1 MLLLKD
7 GIIRIRDKLPS
18 HFKIRVAEP
27 NIEEEDAKAMYQAV
41 KENRLS
47 SGKYVEEFENEFAK
61 YVGVK
66 EAIAVNSG
74 TAAIHLPLESLN
86 LNAGEVITTSFTFA
100 ATSNVIVL
108 QNMKPVFVDIEPETY
123 NIDPKKI
130 EAAITTKTKA
140 IMPIHYGGQC
150 AEMDEINEIAGKH
163 NIHVIEDAAP
173 ALGGI
178 YKNRKAGTLSKIS
191 GFSFFP
197 DKSITTGEGGMIT
210 TNDSDLAEKCRI
222 LRKNGASKRYYHD
235 YIGWNFRMPDPN
247 AALGKSQLKRIEKII
262 KLKNEKAD
270 YYREKLQNVDGVV
283 PPFVKNYN
291 RHTFMLYSIL
301 TKNNS
306 QRQKIITELNKKG
319 IETRINFPPVHLQP
333 VYVKRFNFKVD
344 SLPIT
349 EDIANRILGLP
360 IFIKMTNE
368 QQDIITESIKR
379 SIGN

>member
-1 MLLLKD
+1 M
-7 GIIRIRDKLPS
+7 
-18 HFKIRVAEP
+18 
-27 NIEEEDAKAMYQAV
+27 
-41 KENRLS
+41 
-47 SGKYVEEFENEFAK
+47 
-61 YVGVK
+61 
-66 EAIAVNSG
+66 IA
-74 TAAIHLPLESLN
+74 
-86 LNAGEVITTSFTFA
+86 
-100 ATSNVIVL
+100 
-108 QNMKPVFVDIEPETY
+108 
-123 NIDPKKI
+123 
-130 EAAITTKTKA
+130 
-140 IMPIHYGGQC
+140 
-150 AEMDEINEIAGKH
+150 
-163 NIHVIEDAAP
+163 
-173 ALGGI
+173 
-178 YKNRKAGTLSKIS
+178 
-191 GFSFFP
+191 
-197 DKSITTGEGGMIT
+197 

-270 YYREKLQNVDGVV
+270 YYREKLQNIDGIV
-283 PPFVKNYN
+283 PPLTKNYN

-306 QRQKIITELNKKG
+306 DRQKIIIELNKKG

-333 VYVKRFNFKVD
+333 AYVKKFNFKVG

-368 QQDIITESIKR
+368 QQDIIIESIKR

>member
-7 GIIRIRDKLPS
+7 GIIRIRDKLSS

-333 VYVKRFNFKVD
+333 VYAKRFNFKVD

>member
-7 GIIRIRDKLPS
+7 GIIRIRDKLSS

-47 SGKYVEEFENEFAK
+47 SGKYVEEFEKEFAK
-61 YVGVK
+61 YIGVK
-66 EAIAVNSG
+66 EAIGVNSG

-150 AEMDEINEIAGKH
+150 AEMDEINEIADKH

-197 DKSITTGEGGMIT
+197 DKSITTGEGGMVT

-270 YYREKLQNVDGVV
+270 YYKEKLQNIDDVV
-283 PPFVKNYN
+283 PPLVKNYN

-333 VYVKRFNFKVD
+333 VYAKRFNFKVD
-344 SLPIT
+344 SLPVT

>member
-7 GIIRIRDKLPS
+7 GIIRIRDKLSS

-150 AEMDEINEIAGKH
+150 AEMDEINEIASKH
-163 NIHVIEDAAP
+163 NLHVIEDAAP

-197 DKSITTGEGGMIT
+197 DKSITTGEGGMVT

-270 YYREKLQNVDGVV
+270 YYREKLQNIDDVV
-283 PPFVKNYN
+283 PPLVKNYN

-333 VYVKRFNFKVD
+333 VYAKRFNFKVD
-344 SLPIT
+344 SLPVT

>member
-7 GIIRIRDKLPS
+7 GIIRIRDKLSS

-197 DKSITTGEGGMIT
+197 DKSITTGEGGMVT

-270 YYREKLQNVDGVV
+270 YYKEKLQNIDDVV
-283 PPFVKNYN
+283 PPLVKNYN

-333 VYVKRFNFKVD
+333 VYAKRFNFKVD
-344 SLPIT
+344 SLPVT

>member
-7 GIIRIRDKLPS
+7 GIIRIRDKLSS

-197 DKSITTGEGGMIT
+197 DKSITTGEGGMVT

-270 YYREKLQNVDGVV
+270 YYREKLQNIDGIV
-283 PPFVKNYN
+283 PPLVKNYN

-333 VYVKRFNFKVD
+333 VYAKRFNFKVN
-344 SLPIT
+344 SLPVT

>member
-7 GIIRIRDKLPS
+7 GIIRIRDKLSS

>member
-7 GIIRIRDKLPS
+7 GIIRIRDKLSS

-47 SGKYVEEFENEFAK
+47 SGKYVEEFENEFAR

-197 DKSITTGEGGMIT
+197 DKSITTGEGGMVT
-210 TNDSDLAEKCRI
+210 TNDNDLAEKCRI

-270 YYREKLQNVDGVV
+270 YYREKLQNIDGII
-283 PPFVKNYN
+283 PPLVKNYN

-306 QRQKIITELNKKG
+306 QRQKIIAELNKKG

-333 VYVKRFNFKVD
+333 VYAKRFNFKVGL
-344 SLPIT
+344 LPVT

>member
-1 MLLLKD
+1 VLLLKD
-7 GIIRIRDKLPS
+7 GIIRIRDKLSS

-197 DKSITTGEGGMIT
+197 DKSITTGEGGMVT

-270 YYREKLQNVDGVV
+270 YYKEKLQNIDDVV
-283 PPFVKNYN
+283 PPLVKNYN

-333 VYVKRFNFKVD
+333 VYAKRFNFKVD
-344 SLPIT
+344 SLPVT

>member
-7 GIIRIRDKLPS
+7 GIIRIRDKLSS

-163 NIHVIEDAAP
+163 DIHVIEDAAP

-197 DKSITTGEGGMIT
+197 DKSITTGEGGMVT

-270 YYREKLQNVDGVV
+270 YYREKLQNIDGVI
-283 PPFVKNYN
+283 PPLVKNYN

-333 VYVKRFNFKVD
+333 VYAKRFNFKVD
-344 SLPIT
+344 SLPVT

-379 SIGN
+379 AIGN

>member
-7 GIIRIRDKLPS
+7 GIIRSRDKLSS

-197 DKSITTGEGGMIT
+197 DKSITTGEGGMVT
-210 TNDSDLAEKCRI
+210 TNDNDLAEKCRI

-270 YYREKLQNVDGVV
+270 YYREKLQNIDGVV
-283 PPFVKNYN
+283 PPLVKNYN

-333 VYVKRFNFKVD
+333 VYAKRFNFKVGL
-344 SLPIT
+344 LPVT

>member
-1 MLLLKD
+1 VLLLKD
-7 GIIRIRDKLPS
+7 GIIRIRDKLSS

-150 AEMDEINEIAGKH
+150 AEMDEINEIADKH

-197 DKSITTGEGGMIT
+197 DKSITTGEGGMVT

-270 YYREKLQNVDGVV
+270 YYREKLQNIDGVV
-283 PPFVKNYN
+283 PPLVKNYN

-333 VYVKRFNFKVD
+333 VYAKRFNFKVD
-344 SLPIT
+344 SLPVT

>member
-7 GIIRIRDKLPS
+7 GIIRIRDKLSS

-197 DKSITTGEGGMIT
+197 DKSITTGEGGMVT

-283 PPFVKNYN
+283 PPLVKNYN

-333 VYVKRFNFKVD
+333 VYAKRFNFKVD
-344 SLPIT
+344 SLPVT

>member
-47 SGKYVEEFENEFAK
+47 SGKYVEEFEKEFAK
-61 YVGVK
+61 YIGVK

-86 LNAGEVITTSFTFA
+86 LNAGDVITTSFTFA

-123 NIDPKKI
+123 NLDPKKI
-130 EAAITTKTKA
+130 ESAITTKTKA

-150 AEMDEINEIAGKH
+150 AEMDEINEIASKH
-163 NIHVIEDAAP
+163 NLHVIEDAAP

-197 DKSITTGEGGMIT
+197 DKSITTGEGGMVT

-270 YYREKLQNVDGVV
+270 YYREKLQNIDGVV
-283 PPFVKNYN
+283 PPLVKNYN
-291 RHTFMLYSIL
+291 RHAFMLYSIL

-333 VYVKRFNFKVD
+333 VYAKRFNFKVD
-344 SLPIT
+344 SLPVT

>member
-1 MLLLKD
+1 VLLLKD
-7 GIIRIRDKLPS
+7 GIIRSRDKLSS

-150 AEMDEINEIAGKH
+150 AEMDEIKEIAGKH

-197 DKSITTGEGGMIT
+197 DKSITTGEGGMVT
-210 TNDSDLAEKCRI
+210 TNDNDLAEKCRI

-270 YYREKLQNVDGVV
+270 YYREKLQNIDGVV
-283 PPFVKNYN
+283 PPLVKNYN

-333 VYVKRFNFKVD
+333 VYAKRFNFKVGL
-344 SLPIT
+344 LPVT

>member
-1 MLLLKD
+1 MLPLKD
-7 GIIRIRDKLPS
+7 GIIRIRIKLS
-18 HFKIRVAEP
+18 SNFKIRVAEP
-27 NIEEEDAKAMYQAV
+27 NIEEEDANAMYQSV

-100 ATSNVIVL
+100 ATANVIVL
-108 QNMKPVFVDIEPETY
+108 QNMKPIFVDIESETY
-123 NIDPKKI
+123 NLNPKKI
-130 EAAITTKTKA
+130 ESAITEKTKA

-150 AEMDEINEIAGKH
+150 AEMDEINEIASRH
-163 NIHVIEDAAP
+163 DLHVIEDAAP

-178 YKNRKAGTLSKIS
+178 YKNKKAGTLSKIS

-197 DKSITTGEGGMIT
+197 DKSITTGEGGMIA

-270 YYREKLQNVDGVV
+270 YYREKLQNIDGIV
-283 PPFVKNYN
+283 PPLTKNYN

-306 QRQKIITELNKKG
+306 DRQKIIIELNKKG

-333 VYVKRFNFKVD
+333 AYVKKFNFKAG

-349 EDIANRILGLP
+349 ENISNRVLGLP

-368 QQDIITESIKR
+368 QQDVIIESIKR

>member
-7 GIIRIRDKLPS
+7 GIIRSRDKLSS

-150 AEMDEINEIAGKH
+150 AEMDEINEIADKH

-197 DKSITTGEGGMIT
+197 DKSITTGEGGMVT

-270 YYREKLQNVDGVV
+270 YYKEKLQNIDDVV
-283 PPFVKNYN
+283 PPLVKNYN

-333 VYVKRFNFKVD
+333 VYAKRFNFKVD
-344 SLPIT
+344 SLPVT

>member
-7 GIIRIRDKLPS
+7 GIIRIRDKLSS

-197 DKSITTGEGGMIT
+197 DKSITTGEGGMVT

>member
-1 MLLLKD
+1 VLLLKD

-47 SGKYVEEFENEFAK
+47 SGKYVEEFEKEFAK

-66 EAIAVNSG
+66 EAVAVNSG

-123 NIDPKKI
+123 NLDPKKI
-130 EAAITTKTKA
+130 ESAITTKTKA

-150 AEMDEINEIAGKH
+150 AEMDEINEIASKH
-163 NIHVIEDAAP
+163 NLHVIEDAAP

-197 DKSITTGEGGMIT
+197 DKSITTGEGGMVT

-270 YYREKLQNVDGVV
+270 YYREKLQNIDGVV
-283 PPFVKNYN
+283 PPLVKNYN

-333 VYVKRFNFKVD
+333 VYAKRFNFKVD
-344 SLPIT
+344 SLPVT

>member
-7 GIIRIRDKLPS
+7 GIIRIRDKLSS

-47 SGKYVEEFENEFAK
+47 SGKYVEEFENEFAE

-150 AEMDEINEIAGKH
+150 AEMDEINEIASKH
-163 NIHVIEDAAP
+163 NLHVIEDAAP

-197 DKSITTGEGGMIT
+197 DKSITTGEGGMVT

-270 YYREKLQNVDGVV
+270 YYKEKLQNIDDVV
-283 PPFVKNYN
+283 PPLVKNYN

-333 VYVKRFNFKVD
+333 VYAKRFNFKVD
-344 SLPIT
+344 SLPVT

>member
-1 MLLLKD
+1 MS
-7 GIIRIRDKLPS
+7 S

-123 NIDPKKI
+123 NLDPKKI
-130 EAAITTKTKA
+130 ESAITTKTKA

-150 AEMDEINEIAGKH
+150 AEMDEINEIASKH
-163 NIHVIEDAAP
+163 NLHVIEDAAP

-178 YKNRKAGTLSKIS
+178 YKNRKAGTLSRIS

-197 DKSITTGEGGMIT
+197 DKSITTGEGGMVT

-270 YYREKLQNVDGVV
+270 YYGEKLQNVDGVV
-283 PPFVKNYN
+283 PPLVKNYN

-333 VYVKRFNFKVD
+333 VYAKRFNFKVD
-344 SLPIT
+344 SLPVT

-360 IFIKMTNE
+360 IFIKMTSE
-368 QQDIITESIKR
+368 QQDTITESIKR

>member
-47 SGKYVEEFENEFAK
+47 SGKYVEEFEKEFAK

-66 EAIAVNSG
+66 EAVAVNSG

-123 NIDPKKI
+123 NLDPKKI
-130 EAAITTKTKA
+130 ESAITTKTKA

-150 AEMDEINEIAGKH
+150 AEMDEINEIASKH
-163 NIHVIEDAAP
+163 NLHVIEDAAP

-197 DKSITTGEGGMIT
+197 DKSITTGEGGMVT

-270 YYREKLQNVDGVV
+270 YYREKLQNIDGVV
-283 PPFVKNYN
+283 PPLVKNYN

-333 VYVKRFNFKVD
+333 VYAKRFNFKVD
-344 SLPIT
+344 SLPVT

>member
-1 MLLLKD
+1 MS
-7 GIIRIRDKLPS
+7 S

-66 EAIAVNSG
+66 EAVAVNSG

-86 LNAGEVITTSFTFA
+86 LNAGEIITTSFTFA

-150 AEMDEINEIAGKH
+150 AEMDEINEIASKH
-163 NIHVIEDAAP
+163 NLHVIEDAAP

-197 DKSITTGEGGMIT
+197 DKSITTGEGGMVT

-270 YYREKLQNVDGVV
+270 YYKEKLQNIDDVV
-283 PPFVKNYN
+283 PPLVKNYN

-333 VYVKRFNFKVD
+333 VYAKRFNFKVD

>member
-7 GIIRIRDKLPS
+7 GIIRIRDKLSS

-47 SGKYVEEFENEFAK
+47 SGKYVEEFEKEFAK

-123 NIDPKKI
+123 NLDPKKI
-130 EAAITTKTKA
+130 ESAITTKTKA

-150 AEMDEINEIAGKH
+150 AEMDEINEIADKH

-210 TNDSDLAEKCRI
+210 TDDNDLAEKCRI

-270 YYREKLQNVDGVV
+270 YYREKLQNIDGVI
-283 PPFVKNYN
+283 PPLVKNYN
-291 RHTFMLYSIL
+291 KHTFMLYSIL
-301 TKNNS
+301 IKNSS

-333 VYVKRFNFKVD
+333 VYVKRFNFKMG
-344 SLPIT
+344 SLPVT
-349 EDIANRILGLP
+349 EDIANRVLGLP

-379 SIGN
+379 SIGD

>member
-47 SGKYVEEFENEFAK
+47 SGKYVEEFEKEFAK

-66 EAIAVNSG
+66 EAVAVNSG

-123 NIDPKKI
+123 NLDPKKI
-130 EAAITTKTKA
+130 ESAITTKTKA

-150 AEMDEINEIAGKH
+150 AEMDEINEIASKH
-163 NIHVIEDAAP
+163 NLHVIEDAAP

-210 TNDSDLAEKCRI
+210 TDDNDLAEKCRI

-270 YYREKLQNVDGVV
+270 YYREKLQNIDGVV
-283 PPFVKNYN
+283 PPLVKNYN

-333 VYVKRFNFKVD
+333 VYAKRFNFKVD
-344 SLPIT
+344 SLPVT

>member
-7 GIIRIRDKLPS
+7 GIIRIRDKLSS

-108 QNMKPVFVDIEPETY
+108 QNMKPIFVDIEPETY

-150 AEMDEINEIAGKH
+150 AEMDEINEIASKH
-163 NIHVIEDAAP
+163 NLHVIEDAAP

-197 DKSITTGEGGMIT
+197 DKSITTGEGGMVT

-270 YYREKLQNVDGVV
+270 YYKEKLQNIDDVV
-283 PPFVKNYN
+283 PPLVKNYN

-333 VYVKRFNFKVD
+333 VYAKRFNFKVD
-344 SLPIT
+344 SLPVT

>member
-7 GIIRIRDKLPS
+7 GIIRIRDKLSS

-150 AEMDEINEIAGKH
+150 AEMDEINEIADKH

-197 DKSITTGEGGMIT
+197 DKSITTGEGGMVT

-270 YYREKLQNVDGVV
+270 YYREKLQNIDVV
-283 PPFVKNYN
+283 PPLVKNYN

-333 VYVKRFNFKVD
+333 VYAKRFNFKVD
-344 SLPIT
+344 SLPVT

>member
-47 SGKYVEEFENEFAK
+47 SGKYVEEFEKEFAK

-66 EAIAVNSG
+66 EAVAVNSG

-123 NIDPKKI
+123 NLDPKKI
-130 EAAITTKTKA
+130 ESAITTKTKA

-150 AEMDEINEIAGKH
+150 AEMDEINEIASKH
-163 NIHVIEDAAP
+163 NLHVIEDAAP

-197 DKSITTGEGGMIT
+197 DKSITTGEGGMVT

-270 YYREKLQNVDGVV
+270 YYREKLQNIDGVV
-283 PPFVKNYN
+283 PPLVKNYN

-333 VYVKRFNFKVD
+333 VYVKRFNFKMG
-344 SLPIT
+344 SLPVT

>member
-7 GIIRIRDKLPS
+7 GIIRIRDKLSS

-197 DKSITTGEGGMIT
+197 DKSITTGEGGMVT

-270 YYREKLQNVDGVV
+270 YYREKLQNIDGII
-283 PPFVKNYN
+283 PPLVKNYN

-306 QRQKIITELNKKG
+306 QRQKIIAELNKKG

-333 VYVKRFNFKVD
+333 VYAKRFNFKVN
-344 SLPIT
+344 SLPVT

>member
-1 MLLLKD
+1 VLLLKD
-7 GIIRIRDKLPS
+7 GIIRIRDKLSS

-150 AEMDEINEIAGKH
+150 AEMDEINEIADKH

-197 DKSITTGEGGMIT
+197 DKSITTGEGGMVT

-270 YYREKLQNVDGVV
+270 YYREKLQNIDDVV
-283 PPFVKNYN
+283 PPLVKNYN

-333 VYVKRFNFKVD
+333 VYAKRFNFKVD
-344 SLPIT
+344 SLPVT

>member
-7 GIIRIRDKLPS
+7 GIIRIRDKLSS

-150 AEMDEINEIAGKH
+150 AEMDEINEIASKH
-163 NIHVIEDAAP
+163 NLHVIEDAAP

-197 DKSITTGEGGMIT
+197 DKSITTGEGGMVT

-270 YYREKLQNVDGVV
+270 YYREKLQNIDGVV
-283 PPFVKNYN
+283 PPLVKNYN

-333 VYVKRFNFKVD
+333 VYAKRFNFKVD
-344 SLPIT
+344 SLPVT

>member
-7 GIIRIRDKLPS
+7 GIIRIRDKLSS

-47 SGKYVEEFENEFAK
+47 SGKYVEEFENEFAR

-197 DKSITTGEGGMIT
+197 DKSITTGEGGMVT
-210 TNDSDLAEKCRI
+210 TNDNDLAEKCRI

-262 KLKNEKAD
+262 ELKNEKAD
-270 YYREKLQNVDGVV
+270 YYREKLQNIDGVV
-283 PPFVKNYN
+283 PPLVKNYN

>member
-7 GIIRIRDKLPS
+7 GIIRIRDKLSS

-197 DKSITTGEGGMIT
+197 DKSITTGEGGMVT

-379 SIGN
+379 SIGD